1 MSGLLFYFLVGLLVC
16 FVGTIPFGP
25 INLTVVK
32 TTVDLNKT
40 RGLEVALA
48 ASLVE
53 ILEALVAISFGAVIS
68 IYLESSLSIRLFIA
82 IAFIALGIIVLTRKS
97 RVDPINDSAVEPDYT
112 VSQFKKGLIVAAL
125 NPQAIPFWI
134 FALAAIS
141 QYFVFEYVGIYL
153 IGFLAGVFAGKLIA
167 LYGFI
172 IASNYLKTHVQQ
184 SSLMVNRLLGGIL
197 ILIGISQAWNVLLR

>member
-1 MSGLLFYFLVGLLVC
+1 MSGPLFYFLVGLLVC
-16 FVGTIPFGP
+16 FIGTIPFGP
-25 INLTVVK
+25 INLTGVK
-32 TTVDLNKT
+32 TTVDQNKT

-68 IYLESSLSIRLFIA
+68 VYLESSSSIRLFIA
-82 IAFIALGIIVLTRKS
+82 IAFIALGIIVLTRKP
-97 RVDPINDSAVEPDYT
+97 RVDPGVDPEVESDYT

-153 IGFLAGVFAGKLIA
+153 FGFLAGVFVGKLIA

-172 IASNYLKTHVQQ
+172 IASGYLKTHVQQ
-184 SSLMVNRLLGGIL
+184 SSLIVNRLLAGIL
-197 ILIGISQAWNVLLR
+197 ILIGISQLWNVLTG

>member
-125 NPQAIPFWI
+125 NPQAIPFWV

>member
-1 MSGLLFYFLVGLLVC
+1 LVC

-125 NPQAIPFWI
+125 NPQAIPFWV

>member
-82 IAFIALGIIVLTRKS
+82 TAFIALGIIVLTRKS
-97 RVDPINDSAVEPDYT
+97 RVD
-112 VSQFKKGLIVAAL
+112 L
-125 NPQAIPFWI
+125 
-134 FALAAIS
+134 
-141 QYFVFEYVGIYL
+141 
-153 IGFLAGVFAGKLIA
+153 
-167 LYGFI
+167 
-172 IASNYLKTHVQQ
+172 
-184 SSLMVNRLLGGIL
+184 
-197 ILIGISQAWNVLLR
+197 